1 MPLAI
6 RERGEM
12 VKRIGVQVDAANRGH
27 RVVVVRAEMKR
38 EALFRRD
45 ETFEILDEDSTDAP
59 ISAVFAHHERVQLP
73 YAIVVVY
80 AADLAEGL
88 AVLDSDARDAPG
100 FQRRFDFND
109 RIVKRWPCIGP
120 VLAKSSDKKC
130 SNRVYEKRFGSDVF
144 DCDGGAH
151 YRHPRAVI
159 SCETKATALARR

>member
-1 MPLAI
+1 
-6 RERGEM
+6 M

-88 AVLDSDARDAPG
+88 AVLDKRRTRCARVPATLRL
-100 FQRRFDFND
+100 QRSHRQ
-109 RIVKRWPCIGP
+109 
-120 VLAKSSDKKC
+120 
-130 SNRVYEKRFGSDVF
+130 
-144 DCDGGAH
+144 
-151 YRHPRAVI
+151 
-159 SCETKATALARR
+159 ALAMHRASAREIQRQEVQQSSV